1 MRWHTISDIG
11 WYGIGSICLGHN
23 WTVTS
28 DIFRKFNLYGCTTR
42 NAIRLY
48 VTPIIYDMPAH
59 CFINKTHFVYSK
71 KQPVNLLIITS
82 VLYLFATHLHDFTS
96 HKKFSLIQL

>member
-11 WYGIGSICLGHN
+11 WYSIGSICLGHN

-28 DIFRKFNLYGCTTR
+28 DILPKLNRYGC
-42 NAIRLY
+42 NVISLY
-48 VTPIIYDMPAH
+48 VTPIIYNIPAH
-59 CFINKTHFVYSK
+59 CFTNKTHFVYST

>member
-11 WYGIGSICLGHN
+11 WYSIGSICLGHN

-28 DIFRKFNLYGCTTR
+28 DIFLKLNRYGCTLNRHAT
-42 NAIRLY
+42 LS
-48 VTPIIYDMPAH
+48 VSMLPPIIY
-59 CFINKTHFVYSK
+59 CFINKSHFVYSK

-96 HKKFSLIQL
+96 HKKFSLIQV